1 MAIVIILARGKL
13 HSFNDDKLFKNVF
26 SLPLFF
32 IFVLPPTDLATLCP
46 RVSDIISSRHFIARR
61 QHLRFPPSCP
71 GFESG
76 RWFRVPLTFWIV
88 FCQRTQETKLR
99 KNLKKRLSRSMPS
112 QMSFLQCNVTSLL
125 FIRIKSSVFQNQ
137 ITLISYFLTWF
148 SEEEE
153 KRRAKEEPESGGISW
168 GMTDDDV
175 EVSFP
180 GTSCFSF

>member
-1 MAIVIILARGKL
+1 MMTSSI
-13 HSFNDDKLFKNVF
+13 KNVF
-26 SLPLFF
+26 SAFLLH
-32 IFVLPPTDLATLCP
+32 LCP
-46 RVSDIISSRHFIARR
+46 PSNRFSDALS
-61 QHLRFPPSCP
+61 
-71 GFESG
+71 
-76 RWFRVPLTFWIV
+76 T
-88 FCQRTQETKLR
+88 CQRSYKLEAFHSTEAAFALPTQLSRVRIWTLIQSTSAIINCILSAHAGNEIEK
-99 KNLKKRLSRSMPS
+99 KPQKRLSRSMPS

-180 GTSCFSF
+180 GTGCFSF